1 MSVFHYDPFYHVECI
16 IDLRPKM
23 DLHEDSEADIVTATF
38 EFPGLKK
45 EDVEINVHDGR
56 LTVTAESKIS
66 DHYEKDG
73 YVIRERRFG
82 KYARTLHLP
91 HGVRETEVKA
101 SMDNGILTVI
111 FPNVKSSV
119 ESTHKKI
126 AIA

>member
-1 MSVFHYDPFYHVECI
+1 MYNRSQAKVSIFLVALRLVGI
-16 IDLRPKM
+16 ILTKSHRM

-38 EFPGLKK
+38 ELPGLKK

-91 HGVRETEVKA
+91 HGVRVRFAMTRP
-101 SMDNGILTVI
+101 
-111 FPNVKSSV
+111 F
-119 ESTHKKI
+119 
-126 AIA
+126 